1 MASRANLAPRF
12 RDGPQSATDV
22 GGICNLQATSM
33 ATIYRKTAKGHSEI
47 ETRAHRLSPRLRS
60 ALILI
65 DGRRSDDE
73 VRKLIPQQADETLQL
88 LVEQDFIE
96 IIGITQDAPRAAQ
109 PAARPANPAPAVAAP
124 TAPAAAP
131 AVPPRDFA
139 TTRAQ
144 AVRLFTDMVGP
155 MSEALA
161 MKMERA
167 RSPDELRPLVQTA
180 QRIIGNARGGQAAA
194 DYGTRFLN

>member
-1 MASRANLAPRF
+1 
-12 RDGPQSATDV
+12 
-22 GGICNLQATSM
+22 M

-60 ALILI
+60 ALIMI

-88 LVEQDFIE
+88 LAEQGFIE
-96 IIGITQDAPRAAQ
+96 IIGITQDAPRAPQA
-109 PAARPANPAPAVAAP
+109 AARPAEAAP
-124 TAPAAAP
+124 PPAAPAA
-131 AVPPRDFA
+131 PPRDFA

>member
-1 MASRANLAPRF
+1 
-12 RDGPQSATDV
+12 
-22 GGICNLQATSM
+22 M

-47 ETRAHRLSPRLRS
+47 ETRAHRLAPRLRS

-88 LVEQDFIE
+88 LVEQGFIE

-124 TAPAAAP
+124 TLPAAAP

-139 TTRAQ
+139 ATRAQ

-180 QRIIGNARGGQAAA
+180 QRIMGNARGGQAAA

>member
-1 MASRANLAPRF
+1 
-12 RDGPQSATDV
+12 
-22 GGICNLQATSM
+22 M

-88 LVEQDFIE
+88 LVEQGFIE
-96 IIGITQDAPRAAQ
+96 IIGITQDAPRAPQAAVRPAEVAPPMAPAP
-109 PAARPANPAPAVAAP
+109 PAAGAM
-124 TAPAAAP
+124 
-131 AVPPRDFA
+131 PPRDFA

-155 MSEALA
+155 MAEALA

-180 QRIIGNARGGQAAA
+180 QRIIGNARGGQAAT

>member
-1 MASRANLAPRF
+1 
-12 RDGPQSATDV
+12 
-22 GGICNLQATSM
+22 M

-73 VRKLIPQQADETLQL
+73 VRKLIPQQAEETLQL
-88 LVEQDFIE
+88 LAEQGFIE
-96 IIGITQDAPRAAQ
+96 IIGITQDTPRAPQ
-109 PAARPANPAPAVAAP
+109 PAARPVEAAP
-124 TAPAAAP
+124 PAAP

-155 MSEALA
+155 MAEALA

-167 RSPDELRPLVQTA
+167 RSPEELRPLVQTA

>member
-1 MASRANLAPRF
+1 
-12 RDGPQSATDV
+12 
-22 GGICNLQATSM
+22 M

-73 VRKLIPQQADETLQL
+73 VRQLIPQQAEETLQL
-88 LVEQDFIE
+88 LVEQAFIE
-96 IIGITQDAPRAAQ
+96 IIGITQDVPRATQ
-109 PAARPANPAPAVAAP
+109 PAARPAEAAP
-124 TAPAAAP
+124 PPAAP

-155 MSEALA
+155 MAEALA
-161 MKMERA
+161 LKMERA